1 MTTTIATER
10 TGIEVVQALP
20 WRWKVQGM
28 IFIIGGLGF
37 MFDGWDVVLNAYLIP
52 LMIKD
57 WTLSLPQ
64 AGLIATINL
73 AGMAVGAI
81 VWGNVA
87 DLIGRKRAFTGT
99 LLMFGVLSVAGAL
112 APNYE
117 IFLVLRFLAGIG
129 LGGCIPVDYAMVG
142 EFSPAKVRGR
152 LLTSMDAWWP
162 IGATLCGVVS
172 TLLLPLEN
180 WRVLL
185 LVMVL
190 PALLTFWVR
199 RSVPES
205 PLFLI
210 RKGRD
215 VEARVVIDDLV
226 RRTGGVPVN
235 YRLDEPEIPKRM
247 TFSTGLDQFRKIWA
261 FNWKITAVSWA
272 LFSTVLFQYYGALIW
287 LPTIFRQSG
296 YSEYLAF
303 MVTTGVTATGIVG
316 VLASA
321 WLVDQ
326 FGRKRVIMG
335 SAILTAFS
343 IAMFAANVNVP
354 TAAKFWILTFGI
366 VIEFA
371 IPAIYCYVSELYPTE
386 LRASGFGWASSS
398 SRVVAALVPT
408 LLGGLLFPYFGLTVT
423 FIITGSLLVLAA
435 LFMMVATPETQGRLL
450 DDPALSSKAGEHR
463 GVVGERPLGAASWN
477 RV

>member
-1 MTTTIATER
+1 MTSTR
-10 TGIEVVQALP
+10 SPQTGTEVVQGLP
-20 WRWKVQGM
+20 WRWNVQGM

-52 LMIKD
+52 LMVKD
-57 WTLSLPQ
+57 WDLSLSQ
-64 AGLIATINL
+64 GGLIATINL
-73 AGMAVGAI
+73 VGMAIGAI
-81 VWGNVA
+81 VWGSVS
-87 DLIGRKRAFTGT
+87 DLIGRKKAFTFT
-99 LLMFGVLSVAGAL
+99 LLMFALLSVAGAF

-117 IFLVLRFLAGIG
+117 SFLVLRFLAGIG

-162 IGATLCGVVS
+162 IGGTLCGIVS
-172 TLLLPLEN
+172 TLLLPLDS

-210 RKGRD
+210 RKGRET
-215 VEARVVIDDLV
+215 EARSVIDDLV
-226 RRTGGVPVN
+226 RRTGGQPAN
-235 YRLDEPEIPKRM
+235 YVLDQPEIPKKL
-247 TFSTGLDQFRKIWA
+247 TLANGADQLRKIWA
-261 FNWKITAVSWA
+261 FDWKITAVAWA

-287 LPTIFRQSG
+287 LPTIFRNSG
-296 YSEYLAF
+296 YSDYLAF

-316 VLASA
+316 VLLSA
-321 WLVDQ
+321 WLVDW
-326 FGRKRVIMG
+326 FGRKPVIMV
-335 SAILTAFS
+335 SAVLTAVT
-343 IAMFAANVNVP
+343 IGLFAANINVP
-354 TAAKFWILTFGI
+354 TAAKIWILTFGI

-386 LRASGFGWASSS
+386 LRASGFGWASSA
-398 SRVVAALVPT
+398 SRVAAALVPT
-408 LLGGLLFPYFGLTVT
+408 VLGSLLFPQFGLTVT
-423 FIITGSLLVLAA
+423 FIITGALLIIAA
-435 LFMMVATPETQGRLL
+435 IFMMVATPETRGRLL
-450 DDPALSSKAGEHR
+450 DDEALSVSA
-463 GVVGERPLGAASWN
+463 
-477 RV
+477 

>member
-1 MTTTIATER
+1 MTTTLAPEQ
-10 TGIEVVQALP
+10 TGTEVVQALP

-52 LMIKD
+52 LMIKG
-57 WTLSLPQ
+57 WALSIPQ
-64 AGLIATINL
+64 AGLIATVNL
-73 AGMAVGAI
+73 AGMAIGAV
-81 VWGNVA
+81 VWGSVA
-87 DLIGRKRAFTGT
+87 DLVGRKRAFAGT
-99 LLMFGVLSVAGAL
+99 LLMFGILSVAAAF

-117 IFLVLRFLAGIG
+117 AFLVLRFLAGIG

-142 EFSPAKVRGR
+142 EFTPAKLRGR
-152 LLTSMDAWWP
+152 LLTAMDAWWP
-162 IGATLCGVVS
+162 IGGTLCGVVS
-172 TLLLPLEN
+172 TLLLPLGS

-210 RKGRD
+210 RKGRGA
-215 VEARVVIDDLV
+215 EARVVIDDLV
-226 RRTGGVPVN
+226 RRTGGQPVH
-235 YRLDEPEIPKRM
+235 YRLDEPEIPKKL
-247 TFSTGLDQFRKIWA
+247 TFAAGADQLRKVWA
-261 FNWKITAVSWA
+261 FDWKITAVSWA

-287 LPTIFRQSG
+287 LPTIFRDSG
-296 YSEYLAF
+296 YSNYLAF

-321 WLVDQ
+321 WLVEK

-335 SAILTAFS
+335 SAVLTAIS
-343 IAMFAANVNVP
+343 IAMFAANVDVP
-354 TAAKFWILTFGI
+354 AAAKFWILTFGI

-398 SRVVAALVPT
+398 SRVFAALVPT
-408 LLGGLLFPYFGLTVT
+408 VIGGLLFPRFGLTAT
-423 FIITGSLLVLAA
+423 FIVTGSLLVLAA
-435 LFMMVATPETQGRLL
+435 IFMMVGAPETKGRLL
-450 DDPALSSKAGEHR
+450 DEPGR
-463 GVVGERPLGAASWN
+463 GAKVPVMEYS
-477 RV
+477 

>member
-1 MTTTIATER
+1 VTTTASSEM
-10 TGIEVVQALP
+10 TGTEVVQALP
-20 WRWKVQGM
+20 WRWRVQGM

-57 WTLSLPQ
+57 WTLSLGQ

-73 AGMAVGAI
+73 VGMAVGAI
-81 VWGNVA
+81 AWGSVA
-87 DLIGRKRAFTGT
+87 DLIGRKKAFTWT
-99 LLMFGVLSVAGAL
+99 VLIFSVLSLVGAA

-117 IFLVLRFLAGIG
+117 AFLVLRFLAGIG

-142 EFSPAKVRGR
+142 EFCPARVRGR

-162 IGATLCGVVS
+162 IGGTLCGIVS
-172 TLLLPLEN
+172 TLLLPLGS
-180 WRVLL
+180 WRPLL

-205 PLFLI
+205 PLYLI

-215 VEARVVIDDLV
+215 VEARTVIDDLV
-226 RRTGGVPVN
+226 RRTGGRPVT
-235 YRLDEPEIPKRM
+235 YVLDDPEIPRKL
-247 TFSTGLDQFRKIWA
+247 TFANASDQLRKIWA
-261 FNWKITAVSWA
+261 FDWKITAVSWA

-287 LPTIFRQSG
+287 LPTIFRNSG
-296 YSEYLAF
+296 YSNYLAF

-321 WLVDQ
+321 WLVDR
-326 FGRKRVIMG
+326 FGRKPVIMG
-335 SAILTAFS
+335 SAILTAIS
-343 IAMFAANVNVP
+343 IGLFAANVNVP

-371 IPAIYCYVSELYPTE
+371 IPAIYCYTSELYPTE

-398 SRVVAALVPT
+398 SRVAAAFVPT
-408 LLGGLLFPYFGLTVT
+408 LLGGLLFPLYGLTGT
-423 FIITGSLLVLAA
+423 FIITGALLVLAA
-435 LFMMVATPETQGRLL
+435 LFMMVATPETRGKLL
-450 DDPALSSKAGEHR
+450 T
-463 GVVGERPLGAASWN
+463 
-477 RV
+477 

>member
-1 MTTTIATER
+1 MTTTAPQK
-10 TGIEVVQALP
+10 TGTEVVQELP

-57 WTLSLPQ
+57 WTLSLSQ

-73 AGMAVGAI
+73 VGMAIGAI
-81 VWGNVA
+81 VWGSIA
-87 DLIGRKRAFTGT
+87 DLIGRKKAFTWT
-99 LLMFGVLSVAGAL
+99 LLMFAVLSVAGAL

-117 IFLVLRFLAGIG
+117 TFLVLRFLAGIG

-162 IGATLCGVVS
+162 IGGTFCGIVS
-172 TLLLPLEN
+172 TLLLPLGS

-210 RKGRD
+210 RKGRHT
-215 VEARVVIDDLV
+215 EARSVIDSLV
-226 RRTGGVPVN
+226 RRTGGQPASYV
-235 YRLDEPEIPKRM
+235 LDEPEIPKKL
-247 TFSTGLDQFRKIWA
+247 SLANGADQLRKIWS
-261 FNWKITAVSWA
+261 FDWKITAVSWA

-287 LPTIFRQSG
+287 LPTIFKKSG
-296 YSEYLAF
+296 YSDYLAF

-321 WLVDQ
+321 WLVDR
-326 FGRKRVIMG
+326 FGRKPVIMA
-335 SAILTAFS
+335 SAVLTALT
-343 IAMFAANVNVP
+343 IGLFAANVDVP
-354 TAAKFWILTFGI
+354 AAAKFWILTFGI

-371 IPAIYCYVSELYPTE
+371 IPAIYCYTSELYPTE
-386 LRASGFGWASSS
+386 LRASGFGWASSA
-398 SRVVAALVPT
+398 SRVAAALVPT
-408 LLGGLLFPYFGLTVT
+408 VFGSLLFPRYGLTVT
-423 FIITGSLLVLAA
+423 FIITGALLVLAA
-435 LFMMVATPETQGRLL
+435 IFMMVATPETRGKLL
-450 DDPALSSKAGEHR
+450 DDEALSVAG
-463 GVVGERPLGAASWN
+463 
-477 RV
+477 